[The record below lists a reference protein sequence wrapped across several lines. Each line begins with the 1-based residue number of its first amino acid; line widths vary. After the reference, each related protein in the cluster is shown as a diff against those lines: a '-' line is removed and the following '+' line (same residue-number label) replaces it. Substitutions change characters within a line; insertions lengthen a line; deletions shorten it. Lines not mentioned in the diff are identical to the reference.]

1 MIQPFSRFYADPL
14 DRHLSSFAIWRRI
27 TKTCTT
33 AASRTNSKILIFLIL
48 ETTRIQSGSF
58 STISLCSI
66 RQTMKK
72 ISARLAARIVWAFF
86 RSPKRT
92 SNLWKSILGR
102 STVQTLTPT
111 NLSALVN
118 WPADL
123 FVISHNSLEVSKSC
137 RSLFFTLP
145 TAHKEQVQQ
154 TK

>member
-33 AASRTNSKILIFLIL
+33 AASRINSKIQIFLIL

-86 RSPKRT
+86 RFLKRT

-118 WPADL
+118 WLAEL
-123 FVISHNSLEVSKSC
+123 VSHKSWLINHQSKKDIEITWNRLC
-137 RSLFFTLP
+137 RKDKTRNC
-145 TAHKEQVQQ
+145 
-154 TK
+154 